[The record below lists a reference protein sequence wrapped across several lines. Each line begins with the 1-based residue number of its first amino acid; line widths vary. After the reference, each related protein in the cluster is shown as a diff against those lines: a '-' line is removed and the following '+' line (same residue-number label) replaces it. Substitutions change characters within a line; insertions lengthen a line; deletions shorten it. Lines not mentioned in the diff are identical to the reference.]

1 MGYEVCFKFY
11 EKAEKGYN
19 TDEEKE
25 LKAKVGDPF
34 EEITLEQLA
43 GSIMAQF
50 ARRDI
55 MVFDCEI
62 IELSRKKINFKET
75 DGGIIIKNKKY
86 SFDKGAKVHCQDIV
100 QDVTPPPPMSYQPPR
115 PIPIAQPMR
124 QIIPY
129 DEEIQQQQQ
138 MQERIQQQQNLAPKR
153 PRPSLAGRRPIR
165 YEVYC
170 PDKVLRVEAQ
180 KRGLAFTMHEKYPIY
195 QELVGE
201 NVGVGYTY
209 VTVDDNG
216 HERRVHASHFQPET
230 KGLIGPFAVDNDFGG
245 MSMDGGNGNMP
256 PMPQLR

>member
-1 MGYEVCFKFY
+1 MGFEVRYLFY

-25 LKAKVGDPF
+25 LKSKVGDPF

-100 QDVTPPPPMSYQPPR
+100 QEAPPAPQVAYQPPMAV
-115 PIPIAQPMR
+115 PIQPAQPTQLMT
-124 QIIPY
+124 Y
-129 DEEIQQQQQ
+129 DEEAKHNQA
-138 MQERIQQQQNLAPKR
+138 MQERIRYQQNLAPKQ
-153 PRPSLAGRRPIR
+153 PAPALVGMRPIR
-165 YEVYC
+165 HEIFC
-170 PDKVLRVEAQ
+170 PDKVLRIEAK
-180 KRGLAFTMHEKYPIY
+180 KRGLAFTMHNRYPIY
-195 QELVGE
+195 EELVGE
-201 NVGVGYTY
+201 NAGVGYTY
-209 VTVDDNG
+209 VTVDDHG
-216 HERRVHASHFQPET
+216 RKQRVHASHFQPET
-230 KGLIGPFAVDNDFGG
+230 KGLIGPFSVDNDFGG
-245 MSMDGGNGNMP
+245 MDVGDSVP
-256 PMPQLR
+256 TLR